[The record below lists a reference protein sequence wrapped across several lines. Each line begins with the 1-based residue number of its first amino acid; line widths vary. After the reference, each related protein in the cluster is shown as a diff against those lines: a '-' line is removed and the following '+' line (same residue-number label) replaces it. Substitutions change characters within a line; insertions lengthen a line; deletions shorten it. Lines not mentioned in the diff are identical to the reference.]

1 MSIHQQPVHRQFE
14 IDPYGSVTQAIR
26 ESLIDETPKQARI
39 IADFPILAK
48 PTSRGKRLVYLDS
61 AASSQKPRAVID
73 ALVRYYENDN
83 ANIHRGVYELAAR
96 ATEQF
101 EAARAKVA
109 RFVNA
114 AHTEEIVWTRNT
126 TEAINLV
133 SFSWG
138 LQNLGPGD
146 AILTTQL
153 EHHSNLVPW
162 QLLAAKT
169 GAALRFIPADADGV
183 LVLDGL
189 DALLDGVKLVALA
202 HVSNTIGSIAPLDTI
217 VARAH
222 AAGAVVLVDAAQ
234 SVPHMPVDVQALDV
248 DFLAASGHKMCGPT
262 GIGFLYGKRA
272 LLEAMPPFL
281 TGGDMIKRVSYERT
295 SWNEVPWKFEAGTS
309 NIADAIA
316 LGAAVDYLT
325 EIGMDWVREHERRIV
340 GYALERL
347 EELSPRGL
355 AVYGP
360 PRDVERAGVI
370 SFNLGDIHAH
380 DLASILDIEGVCV
393 RAGHHCTMPLM
404 EKMGW
409 PATARASFYL
419 YNTEADVD
427 ALIDALG
434 KAAAVFHLP

>member
-1 MSIHQQPVHRQFE
+1 MIEATDRKQE
-14 IDPYGSVTQAIR
+14 AIV
-26 ESLIDETPKQARI
+26 
-39 IADFPILAK
+39 ADFPILAK
-48 PTSRGKRLVYLDS
+48 LTSRGKRLVYLDS
-61 AASSQKPRAVID
+61 AASSQKPRAVIQ
-73 ALVRYYENDN
+73 ALVDYYENDN

-96 ATEQF
+96 ATDAF
-101 EAARAKVA
+101 ESARAKVA

-114 AHTEEIVWTRNT
+114 ADTAEIIWTRNT

-138 LQNLGPGD
+138 LANLGPGD

-169 GAALRFIPADADGV
+169 GAELRFIPADRDGV
-183 LVLDGL
+183 LALEHLD
-189 DALLDGVKLVALA
+189 DLLAGVKLVALA
-202 HVSNTIGSIAPLDTI
+202 HISNTIGSIAPLDVI

-281 TGGDMIKRVSYERT
+281 TGGDMIKRVSYET
-295 SWNEVPWKFEAGTS
+295 TTYNELPWKFEAGTS

-316 LGAAVDYLT
+316 LGAAVDYLSD
-325 EIGMDWVREHERRIV
+325 IGMDWVRAHEIRITA
-340 GYALERL
+340 YALAQLRAFE
-347 EELSPRGL
+347 SRGL

-360 PRDVERAGVI
+360 PRAEDRAGVI

-380 DLASILDIEGVCV
+380 DLASILDTEGVCV

-419 YNTEADVD
+419 YNTEEDVD
-427 ALIDALG
+427 ALIHALE
-434 KAAAVFHLP
+434 KAAQVFRLT